1 MKAYKKHLQTV
12 LAILALL
19 FVLPVGKATAQTE
32 EVAPSP
38 KEELEE
44 IAGEVVDAVTKEP
57 IAGVRV
63 EALGNNRYTAMTKP
77 DGCFSI
83 KVPKHVVSLY
93 VSTPG
98 YESVIIKARQKEN
111 ITVALYDEAFSSYVK
126 NGFDVA
132 SVGEATV
139 DMSTSTSLES
149 ELQQQL
155 GAQVRTITRS
165 GTVGIGGLMMMQGIN
180 TINTSAQ
187 PLIVL
192 DGVVQDLQDSYSAMH
207 DGFYN
212 NTLAAIDVNDI
223 EKITVL
229 NNATAIYG
237 AKGANGVILIDTKR
251 GHSMA
256 TRIDAQAFGS
266 YTMAP
271 RLPQM
276 MNAEQYRVYA
286 NELLSESDVD
296 VSKLHFL
303 SEDKSRYYYPTY
315 HNDTDWS
322 DYVYRNAWAQNYRVN
337 VQGGDD
343 AAMYNFSL
351 GFADGASTIKSNDF
365 NRLNIR
371 FNTDVNLAKT
381 LKTRFD
387 IAYSRIV
394 RDLRDDGIREDLT
407 AGPVVSPGFLSLI
420 KSPFLSP
427 YAFNNSGQLTK
438 ALSGADDFAKGI
450 YSTNDSYANP
460 LAIFEYGDGNN
471 KNNQEY
477 TVFNVTIA
485 PELTLGK
492 HWTLS
497 TLFNY
502 TLHRTSEKYFRP
514 MTGTPAFLIPTYDLG
529 YIQLGVLS
537 ENEVRSFFSKEEEL
551 YSDTRV
557 NWERKYGNH
566 NFNAFGGFRFSN
578 FAYDSSYAS
587 AHNTGNDKLPDVKY
601 NYDLVETGGAYDVWR
616 NMSYYANLDY
626 NFRHKYY
633 LQGSFTAETSS
644 RFGRATE
651 EGIKLAGVCWGLF
664 PSLQAGWL
672 VSSEPFFNADFIN
685 QLKLTAGVDWS
696 GNDNISNSAAFCY
709 HENVQYSETS
719 MGLVIGNIE
728 NQSIQWETTRRF
740 NVGADLIAFNNR
752 LRLTGNFFY
761 NVTDNLLTLKEL
773 DPLAGIQYAWSNGGE
788 LKNVGAYVSAN
799 AKVLNSKNWKW
810 EVGAS
815 VGAYKN
821 EVTALPTTTDFNVY
835 GKDGEIIGQL
845 EGYTTDIY
853 DGTILTAK
861 GQPAGVFYG
870 YETDG
875 VFATTADAWDDTKV
889 NAAKGETGDWRLYTK
904 DANTGVDTPFEAGDV
919 KFIDQNDDGEINEA
933 DRVIIGNPNPDLY
946 GNISSNLMYKNFSLS
961 ATFNYSLGNDVYNY
975 QRALLESGSSFYNQ
989 TVAVMNRW
997 KVEGHETDIPKA
1009 TYGDPKGNNR
1019 FSDRWI
1025 EDGSYIRLK
1034 DVTLSYKVPVSASW
1048 LQGLTLWCSGTN
1060 LLTFSKYLGSDP
1072 EFSFSNNVLYQGI
1085 DNGLLGQGRSFHL
1098 GVKIN
1103 L

>member
-1 MKAYKKHLQTV
+1 MKTYKKQLQTV
-12 LAILALL
+12 LAVFVLL
-19 FVLPVGKATAQTE
+19 FVSPVGMVTAQTE
-32 EVAPSP
+32 EVATIQ
-38 KEELEE
+38 KEEVEE
-44 IAGEVVDAVTKEP
+44 IVGEVMDAATKEP
-57 IAGVRV
+57 LAGVRV
-63 EALGNNRYTAMTKP
+63 EALGNNRYTTMTKA
-77 DGCFSI
+77 DGTFSI
-83 KVPKHVVSLY
+83 KLPKHVVSLY
-93 VSTPG
+93 ISTPG
-98 YESVIIKARQKEN
+98 YESVILKARQKN
-111 ITVALYDEAFSSYVK
+111 YISIALYDEKYSSYVK
-126 NGFDVA
+126 NGFDVN
-132 SVGEATV
+132 SVGEAVV
-139 DMSTSTSLES
+139 DMSTSTTLET
-149 ELQQQL
+149 ELQKQL

-165 GTVGIGGLMMMQGIN
+165 GTIGIGSLMMLQGVN
-180 TINTSAQ
+180 TLNSSAQ

-192 DGVVQDLQDSYSAMH
+192 DGVIQDLQDGYSAMH
-207 DGFYN
+207 DGFFN
-212 NTLAAIDVNDI
+212 NVLAAIDVNDI

-256 TRIDAQAFGS
+256 TRIDAQAFAS
-266 YTMAP
+266 FTMAP

-276 MNAEQYRVYA
+276 MDAAQYRIYA
-286 NELLSESDVD
+286 NELISSSGRDA
-296 VSKLHFL
+296 SKLPFL
-303 SEDKSRYYYPTY
+303 SDDQSRYNYKEF
-315 HNDTDWS
+315 HNETDWS

-371 FNTDVNLAKT
+371 FNTDVNLAKL

-387 IAYSRIV
+387 IAYSRVV
-394 RDLRDDGIREDLT
+394 RDLRDDGIREELT
-407 AGPVVSPGFLSLI
+407 TGPMVSPGFLALI

-427 YAFNNSGQLTK
+427 YTYNNAGQLTD
-438 ALSGADDFAKGI
+438 ALAGADTFARGI
-450 YSTNDSYANP
+450 YSSNDSYANP

-477 TVFNVTIA
+477 TVFNVTVA

-492 HWTLS
+492 GWTIS

-514 MTGTPAFLIPTYDLG
+514 MTGTPTFFIPGLG
-529 YIQLGVLS
+529 S
-537 ENEVRSFFSKEEEL
+537 SSSEVRSFFSKEEEI
-551 YSDTRV
+551 YSDTRI
-557 NWERKYGNH
+557 NWEKIFGNH
-566 NFNAFGGFRFSN
+566 NVSVFGGFRFSN
-578 FAYDSSYAS
+578 FAYDSSFAS
-587 AHNTGNDKLPDVKY
+587 SHNSGSDKLPDVTTGAGKY
-601 NYDLVETGGAYDVWR
+601 AKTDGAYDVWR

-626 NFRHKYY
+626 NFRNRYF
-633 LQGSFTAETSS
+633 LQGSLAAETSS
-644 RFGRATE
+644 RFGRETE
-651 EGIKLAGVCWGLF
+651 EGIKVAGVCWGLF

-672 VSSEPFFNADFIN
+672 ASSEPFFNVDLIN
-685 QLKLTAGVDWS
+685 YLKLTAGVDWS

-709 HENVQYSETS
+709 HENVQYSSAS

-740 NVGADLIAFNNR
+740 NVGVDLIALNNR
-752 LRLTGNFFY
+752 LRLTGNIFH
-761 NVTDNLLTLKEL
+761 NVTNNLLTLKKL
-773 DPLAGIQYAWSNGGE
+773 DPLAGLEYAWSNGGS
-788 LKNVGAYVSAN
+788 LQNTGAYVSAN
-799 AKVLNSKNWKW
+799 IKAVNTKNWKW
-810 EVGAS
+810 ELGAS
-815 VGAYKN
+815 LGTYKN
-821 EVTALPTTTDFNVY
+821 IVTELPDQTVFNSA
-835 GKDGEIIGQL
+835 KDGELRGF
-845 EGYTTDIY
+845 TTDIY
-853 DGTILTAK
+853 DGTILTAV
-861 GQPAGVFYG
+861 GQPVGVFYG

-875 VFATTADAWDDTKV
+875 VFATTADAWDAEK
-889 NAAKGETGDWRLYTK
+889 GDWRLKTQ
-904 DANTGVDTPFEAGDV
+904 DITTGVETPLVAGDM
-919 KFIDQNDDGEINEA
+919 KFVDQNNDGVINLE
-933 DRVIIGNPNPDLY
+933 DRVILGNPNPDIY

-989 TVAVMNRW
+989 TVAMTNRW

-1025 EDGSYIRLK
+1025 EDGSYLRLK
-1034 DVTLSYKVPVSASW
+1034 DVTLSYRIPVSASW
-1048 LQGLTLWCSGTN
+1048 LQGLTVWCSATN

-1085 DNGLLGQGRSFHL
+1085 DNGLLGQSRSFHL

>member
-1 MKAYKKHLQTV
+1 MKTYRKHLQTL
-12 LAILALL
+12 LAVFALL
-19 FVLPVGKATAQTE
+19 FVFPVGIATVQAEDVTSSKQD
-32 EVAPSP
+32 
-38 KEELEE
+38 ELEE
-44 IAGEVVDAVTKEP
+44 VVGEVIDGVSKEP
-57 IAGVRV
+57 LAGVRV
-63 EALGNNRYTAMTKP
+63 EALGNNRYTAMTKA
-77 DGCFSI
+77 DGTFSI
-83 KVPKHVVSLY
+83 KLPKHVVSLY
-93 VSTPG
+93 ISTPG
-98 YESVIIKARQKEN
+98 YESVIIKARQKN
-111 ITVALYDEAFSSYVK
+111 YIVVAMFNETFSSYVK
-126 NGFDVA
+126 NGFDV
-132 SVGEATV
+132 SSLGEASF
-139 DMSTSTSLES
+139 DMSTSITMET
-149 ELQQQL
+149 ELQKQL

-165 GTVGIGGLMMMQGIN
+165 GTVGIGSLMMMQGIN
-180 TINTSAQ
+180 TINTSVQ

-192 DGVVQDLQDSYSAMH
+192 DGVILDLQDSYQTLH
-207 DGFYN
+207 DGLFN
-212 NTLAAIDVNDI
+212 NVLAAIDVNDI

-256 TRIDAQAFGS
+256 TRIDAQAFAS
-266 YTMAP
+266 FTMKP

-286 NELLSESDVD
+286 NELISGSGQDA
-296 VSKLHFL
+296 SKQAFL
-303 SEDKSRYYYPTY
+303 SDDKSRYFYNKY
-315 HNDTDWS
+315 HNETDWS
-322 DYVYRNAWAQNYRVN
+322 DYVYQNAWAQNYRVN

-371 FNTDVNLAKT
+371 FNTDVNLAKI

-387 IAYSRIV
+387 IAYSRVV
-394 RDLRDDGIREDLT
+394 RDVRDDGIREDLT
-407 AGPVVSPGFLSLI
+407 AGPIASPGLLALI

-427 YAFNNSGQLTK
+427 YAHNNDGELTE
-438 ALSGADDFAKGI
+438 ALSAADDFAAEDRYKYI
-450 YSTNDSYANP
+450 YSPNDRYANP
-460 LAIFEYGDGNN
+460 LSIFEYGAGNN
-471 KNNQEY
+471 KNNHEY
-477 TVFNVTIA
+477 TVFNVTLA

-492 HWTLS
+492 GWTIS

-514 MTGTPAFLIPTYDLG
+514 MTGTPEFYISGLG
-529 YIQLGVLS
+529 WS
-537 ENEVRSFFSKEEEL
+537 ENEAASFFSKEEEI

-557 NWERKYGNH
+557 NWGKKYGNH
-566 NFNAFGGFRFSN
+566 NVEIFGGFRFSN
-578 FAYDSSYAS
+578 FAYDSNLAS
-587 AHNTGNDKLPDVKY
+587 GHNTGNDKLPDVTK
-601 NYDLVETGGAYDVWR
+601 DLAYLQTDGAYDVWR
-616 NMSYYANLDY
+616 NMAYYANLDY

-633 LQGSFTAETSS
+633 LQGSLAAETSS

-651 EGIKLAGVCWGLF
+651 EGIKVAGVCWGLF

-672 VSSEPFFNADFIN
+672 VSSEPFFNVGLIDY
-685 QLKLTAGVDWS
+685 LKLTAGVDWS

-709 HENVQYSETS
+709 HENVKYSGTY

-728 NQSIQWETTRRF
+728 SQSIQWETTRRF
-740 NVGADLIAFNNR
+740 NVGADLIAVGNR
-752 LRLTGNFFY
+752 VRLTGNFFH
-761 NVTDNLLTLKEL
+761 NVTNNLLTLKEL
-773 DPLAGIQYAWSNGGE
+773 DPLAGVKYAWSNGGSLE
-788 LKNVGAYVSAN
+788 NVGAYVNAN
-799 AKVLNSKNWKW
+799 IRLLNTKNWKW
-810 EVGAS
+810 ELGAS
-815 VGAYKN
+815 VGTYKN
-821 EVTALPTTTDFNVY
+821 VVTKLPNGNASF
-835 GKDGEIIGQL
+835 
-845 EGYTTDIY
+845 TTDIY
-853 DGTILTAK
+853 GATVLTAV
-861 GQPAGVFYG
+861 GQSAGVFYG

-875 VFATTADAWDDTKV
+875 VFATTAEAYDEEK
-889 NAAKGETGDWRLYTK
+889 GDWRLKTF
-904 DANTGVDTPFEAGDV
+904 DVNTGVKTPLEAGDV
-919 KFIDQNDDGEINEA
+919 KFVDQNGDGLISVA
-933 DRVIIGNPNPDLY
+933 DRVIIGNPNPDIY
-946 GNISSNLMYKNFSLS
+946 GNISSNLNYKNFSLS

-989 TVAVMNRW
+989 TVAVTNRW

-1034 DVTLSYKVPVSASW
+1034 DVTLSYKIPVSASW
-1048 LQGLTLWCSGTN
+1048 LQGLTVWASGTN

-1085 DNGLLGQGRSFHL
+1085 DNGLLGQSRSFHV